1 MTKLGTKMKR
11 ITGIATAAA
20 AASVVGLTALGAGT
34 TPVLAAPTGYI
45 TQAKAKTA
53 AFNHA
58 KVSAGKAYDV
68 DVELE
73 KGKRVTYYDVEFKAN
88 GYEYDYEINASNATV
103 IKSSRKALKSNARSN
118 SVTATNKTSTAKT
131 TYIGSKKAKS
141 IALNH
146 AKLKAGNVTDLKI
159 EADKEKGV
167 VFYEV
172 DFKSGNYSYEYDINA
187 VTGKIIKFQKK
198 AVRRAVVS
206 VNTPNTAAVS
216 KIGTEKAKK
225 IALDHARLTVSNVRN
240 FKVKLDREKGV
251 YVYEIEFKS
260 GRYEY
265 EYEINA
271 TTGKIIK
278 YDKEYD

>member
-1 MTKLGTKMKR
+1 MTRLGTKMKR

-53 AFNHA
+53 AFDHA
-58 KVSAGKAYDV
+58 KVSASKAYDV

-73 KGKRVTYYDVEFKAN
+73 KGRRVTYYDVELKAN

-103 IKSSRKALKSNARSN
+103 IKSSRKALKGKN
-118 SVTATNKTSTAKT
+118 TAKPASST
-131 TYIGSKKAKS
+131 TAVKKPAAKATYIGNEKAKN

-146 AKLKAGNVTDLKI
+146 AKLKA
-159 EADKEKGV
+159 
-167 VFYEV
+167 
-172 DFKSGNYSYEYDINA
+172 
-187 VTGKIIKFQKK
+187 
-198 AVRRAVVS
+198 
-206 VNTPNTAAVS
+206 S
-216 KIGTEKAKK
+216 K
-225 IALDHARLTVSNVRN
+225 VRN
-240 FKVKLDREKGV
+240 CKVKLDRERGI
-251 YVYEIEFKS
+251 YVYDVEFKS

-278 YDKEYD
+278 FDKEYD